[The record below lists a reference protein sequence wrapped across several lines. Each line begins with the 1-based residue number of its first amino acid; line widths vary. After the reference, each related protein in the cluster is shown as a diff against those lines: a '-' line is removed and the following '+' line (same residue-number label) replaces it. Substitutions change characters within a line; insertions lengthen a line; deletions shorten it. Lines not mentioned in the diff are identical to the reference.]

1 MNTIKL
7 EIVTPEGLIFSGSA
21 KSATFPG
28 SEGEF
33 GVLPNHA
40 ALLTSLK
47 VGVIDIELENGTRES
62 IAINWGFVKVEE
74 SKITVLADGAVAIGG
89 SNESEIAAALEKAK
103 SLIQSMSDSNVA
115 LAVAKV
121 DSMSKKIY

>member
-1 MNTIKL
+1 MNTTNL
-7 EIVTPEGLIFSGSA
+7 EIVTPEGLIFSGNV
-21 KSATFPG
+21 KTVTFPG

-47 VGVIDIELENGTRES
+47 VGVIDIELDNGKKEA

-74 SKITVLADGAVAIGG
+74 TKITVLADGAVSISGQ
-89 SNESEIAAALEKAK
+89 NESEIAASLEKAK
-103 SLIQSMSDSNVA
+103 KLIQGMSDSNVA
-115 LAVAKV
+115 LAMAKV

>member
-1 MNTIKL
+1 MDTIKL
-7 EIVTPEGLIFSGSA
+7 EIVTPEGLIFEGVA
-21 KSATFPG
+21 KSVTFPG

-47 VGVIDIELENGTRES
+47 AGVIDIELESGSKES
-62 IAINWGFVKVEE
+62 VAINWGFVKVEE
-74 SKITVLADGAVAIGG
+74 TKTTVLADGAVAITGE
-89 SNESEIAAALEKAK
+89 SDSEIAEAINKAK
-103 SLIQSMSDSNVA
+103 ALIESMGDSNIA
-115 LAVAKV
+115 IAKV

>member
-1 MNTIKL
+1 MNTTSL
-7 EIVTPEGLIFSGSA
+7 EIVTPEGLIFSGNV
-21 KSATFPG
+21 KSVTFPG

-33 GVLPNHA
+33 GVLPSHA

-47 VGVIDIELENGTRES
+47 VGIIDIELENGSKEPV
-62 IAINWGFVKVEE
+62 AINWGFVKVEE
-74 SKITVLADGAVAIGG
+74 TKITVLADGAVAIGG
-89 SNESEIAAALEKAK
+89 SSESEIAAALEKAK

>member
-1 MNTIKL
+1 MNTTKL
-7 EIVTPEGLIFSGSA
+7 EIVTPEGLIFSGNA
-21 KSATFPG
+21 KSVTFPG

-47 VGVIDIELENGTRES
+47 VGVIDIELESGKKEA

-74 SKITVLADGAVAIGG
+74 TKITVLADGAVAISGD
-89 SNESEIAAALEKAK
+89 SESEIAASLEKAK
-103 SLIQSMSDSNVA
+103 KLIQSMSDSNVA
-115 LAVAKV
+115 LAMAKV
-121 DSMSKKIY
+121 DSVSKKAY

>member
-1 MNTIKL
+1 MNTINL
-7 EIVTPEGLIFSGSA
+7 EIVTPEGLIFSGNVRSV
-21 KSATFPG
+21 TFPG

-47 VGVIDIELENGTRES
+47 VGVIDIELSNDKKEA

-74 SKITVLADGAVAIGG
+74 TKITVLADGAVCISGQ
-89 SNESEIAAALEKAK
+89 NESEIAASLEKARK
-103 SLIQSMSDSNVA
+103 LIQSMSDSNVT
-115 LAVAKV
+115 LAMAKV
-121 DSMSKKIY
+121 DSVSKKIY